1 MKEEQ
6 RKMRNFVRAFMASPE
21 EKIQEASPEKIGK
34 TGNVVLD
41 KINIEVEKQ
50 RLILKAVNGSELFDP
65 DILLSSDS
73 EGDGEEE
80 KKEKEAD

>member
-1 MKEEQ
+1 
-6 RKMRNFVRAFMASPE
+6 MRNFVRAFMASPE

-50 RLILKAVNGSELFDP
+50 RLILKAVNGSNELFDP
-65 DILLSSDS
+65 DILLSSES
-73 EGDGEEE
+73 EDDKNDGE
-80 KKEKEAD
+80 AD

>member
-1 MKEEQ
+1 
-6 RKMRNFVRAFMASPE
+6 MRNFVRAFMASPE